1 MTLAAASTALNI
13 SITLIIIVLV
23 VVSLLMILV
32 VMMQRPKQEGLGAA
46 FGGGMT
52 DQLLG
57 AGTTSF
63 LQKSTVVLGI
73 LFFVLSLILGILVG
87 KSNKQAGLTAL
98 KPVPTEQTAAPVP
111 DIASGVDLQGDGAG
125 EDLLQQIESAV
136 KEAQAEETA
145 EPSAETTSESEDLD
159 RADVEGDEPLGED
172 ESAEEI
178 KAKAEELETETED
191 EAPAAEEVENT
202 PEN

>member
-1 MTLAAASTALNI
+1 MTLVAASTGLNI
-13 SITLIIIVLV
+13 SITLLIIVLV

-73 LFFVLSLILGILVG
+73 LFFLLSLILGILVG
-87 KSNKQAGLTAL
+87 RSNKEQGLSDLT
-98 KPVPTEQTAAPVP
+98 PVPTEEKAAPAP
-111 DIASGVDLQGDGAG
+111 GIADGVDLSSGDGE
-125 EDLLQQIESAV
+125 EDALLEQIEAATRMAE
-136 KEAQAEETA
+136 EANEADAAEETA
-145 EPSAETTSESEDLD
+145 SAPAEEAESTEIPAET
-159 RADVEGDEPLGED
+159 
-172 ESAEEI
+172 
-178 KAKAEELETETED
+178 
-191 EAPAAEEVENT
+191 EAPEPEVVEEPAPAEEVTPSETTEEPSEN
-202 PEN
+202 